1 MTGQDRHAGCSTVR
15 AAAAA
20 ATSARATAAASTA
33 TAKATAAKVA
43 ALATTAAA
51 SATTAAAPAESLTF
65 LSASVEDS
73 HVFQVDAEAAPH
85 GHGVASVGLQT
96 AADGTVGVSPE
107 VGDGADTK
115 VLSTHCCHY

>member
-15 AAAAA
+15 AAAAAA

-43 ALATTAAA
+43 AP
-51 SATTAAAPAESLTF
+51 ATTAAAPAESLTF

>member
-1 MTGQDRHAGCSTVR
+1 MTGQDRHADCSTVG

-33 TAKATAAKVA
+33 KAKAT
-43 ALATTAAA
+43 AA

-107 VGDGADTK
+107 VGDRADTK